1 MATSKFTD
9 DKSKTTGRVNVIGDK
24 RAGTVFSPLKDESG
38 KPLFARPSTSPS
50 DLELSRLRAMFRS
63 PTSSAIK
70 TALSEWRSN
79 PDRSFRAE
87 LETLLFATA
96 IGLKNPVFV
105 RVGAVFVLAKTG
117 CCTDDLRRVVK
128 SLENSEHPEDVRVRD
143 AAIKKV
149 SQ

>member
-1 MATSKFTD
+1 
-9 DKSKTTGRVNVIGDK
+9 
-24 RAGTVFSPLKDESG
+24 
-38 KPLFARPSTSPS
+38 
-50 DLELSRLRAMFRS
+50 MFRF

-70 TALSEWRSN
+70 TAFSEWRSN

-87 LETLLFATA
+87 IETLLFATA

-105 RVGAVFVLAKTG
+105 RLGAVHVLAKTES
-117 CCTDDLRRVVK
+117 CTDDLRQVMK
-128 SLENSEHPEDVRVRD
+128 SLENSEHPDDIRVRD